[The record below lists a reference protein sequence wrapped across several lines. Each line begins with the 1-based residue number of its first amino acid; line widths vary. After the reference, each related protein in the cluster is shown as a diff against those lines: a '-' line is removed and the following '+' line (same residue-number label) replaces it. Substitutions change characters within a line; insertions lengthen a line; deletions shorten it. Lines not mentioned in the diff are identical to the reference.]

1 MTDRV
6 LRLLRTRPELAA
18 LAAFPFDFDVDRADH
33 VEEVHLASGAS
44 LEPIAG
50 DDTGGT
56 YFLCAGSAVLY
67 ASSEGDAVLIAD
79 SVSEAVE
86 MLVRV
91 PRYCEDIS
99 GDLDEDQLRAA
110 VDAADAQAREDFAP
124 ELDAHRAALLA
135 GLGLPDRPL
144 TELVALMEAAVE
156 RTDPDYLL
164 LNSHELRAYRLMD
177 ESSRRPLRD
186 IVLDPGRA
194 MLARVRAGDPGA
206 RDEAVA
212 DAVLRAG
219 VVRAAQYDRRDGDLP
234 LLRSLLERETAER
247 GTEWYT
253 ERQIAAM
260 LVALHGEEE
269 DLPRVRA
276 ATDGA
281 AGSGAECVLDWARA
295 MDADRY
301 GQDPDTESEFTWTE
315 LARRQG
321 RTEHAR
327 VALIRML
334 DDTGPDAERLVA
346 LSHALERLGDHAQAA
361 RAQSDF
367 LSLQDTDHDRA
378 TAAGALARMERHKG
392 DLAAARKAL
401 ERARESVGAVPLGH
415 RRRIGCLIT
424 EQHLELALAAAEA
437 GDATLARETMA
448 HGKVLLSKTAGH
460 YAKALSEL
468 STRAKWAVAAL
479 GRDSR

>member
-1 MTDRV
+1 M
-6 LRLLRTRPELAA
+6 
-18 LAAFPFDFDVDRADH
+18 DRADH

-281 AGSGAECVLDWARA
+281 AGSRRVCPRLGARHGCRPLRPRPGHGKRVHLDRA
-295 MDADRY
+295 GPPA
-301 GQDPDTESEFTWTE
+301 GQDR
-315 LARRQG
+315 ARQG
-321 RTEHAR
+321 RAHPHA
-327 VALIRML
+327 
-334 DDTGPDAERLVA
+334 G
-346 LSHALERLGDHAQAA
+346 
-361 RAQSDF
+361 
-367 LSLQDTDHDRA
+367 
-378 TAAGALARMERHKG
+378 RH
-392 DLAAARKAL
+392 R
-401 ERARESVGAVPLGH
+401 P
-415 RRRIGCLIT
+415 RRRTARRT
-424 EQHLELALAAAEA
+424 EP
-437 GDATLARETMA
+437 R
-448 HGKVLLSKTAGH
+448 
-460 YAKALSEL
+460 
-468 STRAKWAVAAL
+468 TRAPW
-479 GRDSR
+479 